1 MTLNININNT
11 KDCTCNAD
19 KFEITKNF
27 SADRDNMIDVYIRY
41 SQDEQVE
48 SKLLEIFQF
57 VNNAKPISS
66 FILTLDET
74 EVVNF
79 DYIESVNWSIQTQVS
94 FSPIQLLSITGR
106 LKPNV

>member
-1 MTLNININNT
+1 MTLNININGIE
-11 KDCTCNAD
+11 DYTCNAD
-19 KFEITKNF
+19 KFEINKNF

-48 SKLLEIFQF
+48 SKLLEIFQLI
-57 VNNAKPISS
+57 NNAKPINS
-66 FILTLDET
+66 FVLTLDEI
-74 EVVNF
+74 EIVNF

-106 LKPNV
+106 LKPNA